1 MAKRVEVGIVTKA
14 GRPRFRR
21 VEVTRM
27 MPHGRYGKYVRH
39 RTICYVHD
47 ENDESGVGDRVEI
60 AESRPL
66 SRLKRWRLV
75 RVVERAGTLDKQ
87 IAKGREVEE
96 ELQAAAGADPGGADS
111 PPESGDASQG
121 RPA

>member
-14 GRPRFRR
+14 GKPKFRR

-27 MPHGRYGKYVRH
+27 MPHGRYGKYIRH

-47 ENDESGVGDRVEI
+47 ENDESGIGDRVEI
-60 AESRPL
+60 VESRPL

-75 RVVERAGTLDKQ
+75 RVIEKAGAVDKR
-87 IAKGREVEE
+87 IAKGRDVEQ
-96 ELQAAAGADPGGADS
+96 ELQAVVGGDQT
-111 PPESGDASQG
+111 ESEPSQQGGDQA
-121 RPA
+121 